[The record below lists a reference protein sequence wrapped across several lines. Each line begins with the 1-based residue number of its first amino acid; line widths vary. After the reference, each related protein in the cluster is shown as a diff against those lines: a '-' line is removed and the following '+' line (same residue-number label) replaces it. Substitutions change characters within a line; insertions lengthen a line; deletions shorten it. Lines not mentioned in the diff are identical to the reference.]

1 MTTCSV
7 EQSNL
12 IWMTRASEG
21 ACMCSHRSKWLN
33 GCWPMQ
39 QYAIP
44 KGTPIQARQEVG
56 HSLGQY
62 CASPSR
68 LTRQHALSTH
78 CKPAQRSIPFSDPK
92 LSGPRGWMDPTSW
105 QPYLRCYSQV
115 HSGMV
120 FAAWV
125 RLHLRVVAH
134 LLELLYGLHDDIAHA
149 GVAQDGHVL
158 ACPH

>member
-1 MTTCSV
+1 
-7 EQSNL
+7 
-12 IWMTRASEG
+12 
-21 ACMCSHRSKWLN
+21 
-33 GCWPMQ
+33 
-39 QYAIP
+39 
-44 KGTPIQARQEVG
+44 
-56 HSLGQY
+56 
-62 CASPSR
+62 
-68 LTRQHALSTH
+68 
-78 CKPAQRSIPFSDPK
+78 
-92 LSGPRGWMDPTSW
+92 MDPTSW